1 MSLADIAHQTKAN
14 RPRVQVFNNVFQEI
28 NMTRLVTISLFVT
41 VALTLSACNTWKG
54 FGQDLQKV
62 GQKVQKQGDK
72 VNQ

>member
-1 MSLADIAHQTKAN
+1 
-14 RPRVQVFNNVFQEI
+14 
-28 NMTRLVTISLFVT
+28 MTRRLLITLLT
-41 VALTLSACNTWKG
+41 ALALALTACNTWKG

>member
-1 MSLADIAHQTKAN
+1 
-14 RPRVQVFNNVFQEI
+14 
-28 NMTRLVTISLFVT
+28 MTRRLLITLLTALIL
-41 VALTLSACNTWKG
+41 ALTACNTWKG

>member
-1 MSLADIAHQTKAN
+1 
-14 RPRVQVFNNVFQEI
+14 
-28 NMTRLVTISLFVT
+28 MTRLVTISLFVT